1 VAMDLK
7 VMAMEIVFQLILKL
21 LLQKLVMNVQLD
33 IIQMET
39 DNAYL
44 KVLSLN
50 VLKDSIKI
58 HKVSVSYHQLHVQMV
73 INLTEMVSVY
83 Q

>member
-1 VAMDLK
+1 MDLK

-58 HKVSVSYHQLHVQMV
+58 HKVSVSCHQLHVQMV
-73 INLTEMVSVY
+73 INLTETVSVY
-83 Q
+83 R

>member
-1 VAMDLK
+1 MDLK
-7 VMAMEIVFQLILKL
+7 VMEMEIAFQLILKL
-21 LLQKLVMNVQLD
+21 LPQNMVMDVLLD

-50 VLKDSIKI
+50 ALKDSTKI
-58 HKVSVSYHQLHVQMV
+58 HKVSVSCHQLRVQMV
-73 INLTEMVSVY
+73 INQMEMVSVY

>member
-1 VAMDLK
+1 
-7 VMAMEIVFQLILKL
+7 MAMEIVFQLILKL
-21 LLQKLVMNVQLD
+21 LLQKLVMDVQLD

-58 HKVSVSYHQLHVQMV
+58 HKVSVSCHQLHVQMV

-83 Q
+83 R

>member
-1 VAMDLK
+1 MDLK

-21 LLQKLVMNVQLD
+21 LLQKLVMDVQLD

-58 HKVSVSYHQLHVQMV
+58 HKVSVSCHQLHVQMV

-83 Q
+83 R

>member
-1 VAMDLK
+1 MDLK

-21 LLQKLVMNVQLD
+21 LLQKLVMDVQLD

-73 INLTEMVSVY
+73 INLTETVSVY
-83 Q
+83 R

>member
-1 VAMDLK
+1 MDLK